1 MLWVYSEY
9 MWIHRKR
16 VFVETGTTGDA
27 ARINFDI
34 TSAAAT
40 YEIKVTYY
48 QCSSLNKAPANCVQ
62 YFTGVSGSFQSYN
75 FQGMVI
81 NDDQNYLTCIRQ
93 ERGYCSIQYSANT
106 FNLLGDTAAT
116 PEANAETIACPDTV
130 VFIPNLVNSMHC
142 GSKFST
148 IDADTISGVVT
159 SQTTPFQVL
168 TIFKDA
174 FGTLTDT
181 MATVGYDLQFTQQP
195 C

>member
-1 MLWVYSEY
+1 MSQLL
-9 MWIHRKR
+9 
-16 VFVETGTTGDA
+16 
-27 ARINFDI
+27 
-34 TSAAAT
+34 
-40 YEIKVTYY
+40 
-48 QCSSLNKAPANCVQ
+48 SLFSIVQFKQGPCVQ
-62 YFTGVSGSFQSYN
+62 ASDTSKRGICMTTQQCTDRSGSASGNCAAGFGVCCGFTLSTCGSTVNENPN
-75 FQGMVI
+75 FPSATATGSCEYIFSRV
-81 NDDQNYLTCIRQ
+81 C
-93 ERGYCSIQYSANT
+93 EGYCSIQYSANT